1 MRLARAALLTTLT
14 LAFTSALPVRSAFAQ
29 HAGREHSEEMT
40 LAVGETKTL
49 SAKDVKNYSEG
60 VAGIVDTRLTPDGTQ
75 FVLVGKKPGTT
86 TLLLIR
92 GDGTQVT
99 YDITVAARSPQ
110 AVERELT
117 QLIEGTPGVRVR
129 RVGGRLF
136 LEGGVASEA
145 EKLRLNQIAGLY
157 PGQVE
162 SLVTVGAGAADR
174 KTLVRLD
181 FFFIQY
187 DRSSSY
193 QVGIGWP
200 DAIGG
205 TNFQNQAVFQNNVSY
220 DFAAKTLSSAQ
231 ASIVNQPLP
240 RLDIA
245 AKNGWAK
252 ILKQSSVITSNGSET
267 TFNSGGEANI
277 ITILPGLGSQLNKIP
292 FGTNV
297 TVLPRYDA
305 QNREIEVALK
315 AEVADLTTPTT
326 PPVPNR
332 DLTQLNTLV
341 NLKLGQALI
350 LSGIRARTQVHDVS
364 GLPLLSEVPVLG
376 ILFGSHHNT
385 TTDVEGAI
393 FIIPSVI
400 ETVPKSAVEVI
411 KNALSQFKDYSGEI
425 DQVDSWNK
433 TPPSAR

>member
-1 MRLARAALLTTLT
+1 MKLARAAVVAALS
-14 LAFTSALPVRSAFAQ
+14 LAAFAALPPEAAFAQ
-29 HAGREHSEEMT
+29 HGREHQEEMT

-49 SAKDVKNYSEG
+49 SARDVKSYSVGVEG
-60 VAGIVDTRLTPDGTQ
+60 IADIRLTPSGDQ
-75 FVLVGKKPGTT
+75 FVIVGKKPGST
-86 TLLLIR
+86 TLLLLK
-92 GDGTQVT
+92 GDGSQTT
-99 YDITVAARSPQ
+99 FDIVVAQRSPQ

-129 RVGGRLF
+129 RVGGRIF
-136 LEGGVASEA
+136 LEGGVATQA
-145 EKLRLNQIAGLY
+145 EQQRITQIAALY

-162 SLVTVGAGAADR
+162 SLVTVGTGAADR
-174 KTLVRLD
+174 KTLIRLD

-187 DRSSSY
+187 DRTSSY

-200 DAIGG
+200 DTIGG
-205 TNFQNQAVFQNNVSY
+205 LNVQQQPVFQNNVQY
-220 DFAAKTLSSAQ
+220 DFAARTLTQAQ
-231 ASIVNQPLP
+231 AQVVNQPLP

-267 TFNSGGEANI
+267 NFNSGGTINI
-277 ITILPGLGSQLNKIP
+277 LVQTALGTSLQKIP

-297 TVLPRYDA
+297 TVLPRYDP
-305 QNREIEVALK
+305 QNREIEVNLK
-315 AEVADLTTPTT
+315 AEVQDLTAPTT
-326 PPVPNR
+326 PPVPNT
-332 DLTQLNTLV
+332 DLTQLTTLV

-350 LSGIRARTQVHDVS
+350 LSGIRTRSQNHDIA

-376 ILFGSHHNT
+376 ILFGSHHNQT
-385 TTDVEGAI
+385 NDVEGAI